1 MSYSILIVDDEKSF
15 REFLEILF
23 INEGFKVFSAKN
35 LETATKFIQKEDV
48 DIILCDLV
56 LGEED
61 GLVLAKYCFENH
73 KDIPFILMT
82 AYASDETA
90 LKSVKLGVVD
100 YITKPFDTDEL
111 LILIKAV
118 LKNNK
123 IETNEY
129 CKELDDII
137 GLSESVL
144 KIKTDIINVA
154 PSDATVL
161 ITGESG
167 TGKELVARAIH
178 KMSKRKNYPFIPI
191 NCSAIPSDLLESE
204 LFGYKKGAFTGANND
219 KLGIFEA
226 AKNGTIFLD
235 EVGEMPLFLQ
245 AKLLRVLQEG
255 VIRPIGLNKEVKV
268 NTRVIAA
275 TNKNLLKEV
284 KEGRFREDLFYRLN
298 VINIHLPP
306 LRERL
311 EDLVLL
317 VNHFIKK
324 YSEKF
329 NKRVLDISFA
339 AMRILEN
346 YSFPGN
352 IRELENIIER
362 AVLIEKTNKI
372 LPSSIDIKISDEFKK
387 EDVVIPE
394 NFSLDNY
401 VENIEKK
408 FIKKALQLTNGN
420 QSQAAK
426 KLGISLRSLRY
437 KIEKYKIK

>member
-1 MSYSILIVDDEKSF
+1 MSYNILIVDDEKSF

-35 LETATKFIQKEDV
+35 LESATRIIQKENI
-48 DIILCDLV
+48 DIVLCDLV
-56 LGEED
+56 LGGED
-61 GLVLAKYCFENH
+61 GLDLARFCFENH
-73 KDIPFILMT
+73 KNIPFILMT

-90 LKSVKLGVVD
+90 LKSVELGVID

-111 LILIKAV
+111 LDLIKAV
-118 LKNNK
+118 LKKDKVDNH
-123 IETNEY
+123 EC

-144 KIKTDIINVA
+144 KVKSEIINVA

-178 KMSKRKNYPFIPI
+178 KMSDRKDNPFIPI

-219 KLGIFEA
+219 KIGIFEA
-226 AKNGTIFLD
+226 ANNGTIFLD
-235 EVGEMPLFLQ
+235 EIGEMPLFLQ

-255 VIRPIGLNKEVKV
+255 VIRPIGSNREIKV

-275 TNKNLLKEV
+275 TNKNLINEV

-311 EDLVLL
+311 EDLLLL
-317 VNHFIKK
+317 VNYFIKK

-329 NKRVLDISFA
+329 NKQVSDISFA
-339 AMRILEN
+339 AMRMLEN

-362 AVLIEKTNKI
+362 AVLIERTNKI
-372 LPSSIDIKISDEFKK
+372 LPSSIDIKITDEVKT
-387 EDVVIPE
+387 EEVEIPE
-394 NFSLDNY
+394 NFSLDKY
-401 VENIEKK
+401 IENIEKK
-408 FIKKALQLTNGN
+408 YIKKALMLTNGN
-420 QSQAAK
+420 QSRAAK

-437 KIEKYKIK
+437 KIEKYEIR